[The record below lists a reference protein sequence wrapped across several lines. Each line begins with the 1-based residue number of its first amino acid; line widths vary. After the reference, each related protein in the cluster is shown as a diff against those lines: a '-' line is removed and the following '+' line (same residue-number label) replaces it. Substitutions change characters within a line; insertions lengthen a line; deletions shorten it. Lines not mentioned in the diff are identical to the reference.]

1 MPVKDN
7 PGATIG
13 SIAEVT
19 AGPGGQQ
26 VAVIKMGADSFT
38 VETGKLQVKDG
49 AATVNATQAQIQQ
62 MIKKPGS

>member
-1 MPVKDN
+1 MPVKDST
-7 PGATIG
+7 GATIG

-38 VETGKLQVKDG
+38 VETAKLQVVAG
-49 AATVNATQAQIQQ
+49 AATVNATQAQIQA
-62 MIKKPGS
+62 MMKKPGT